1 LKPADDKRPRELTYE
16 EYLALFGPL
25 LPSKRGERSDPY
37 KDGQEAARTVVTRSE
52 LGATESKQTPK
63 KTRSE

>member
-1 LKPADDKRPRELTYE
+1 LKRADEKPSRELTYE

-25 LPSKRGERSDPY
+25 LPLKRGERSDPF

-52 LGATESKQTPK
+52 LGTTASEEHRKNKQ
-63 KTRSE
+63 SE